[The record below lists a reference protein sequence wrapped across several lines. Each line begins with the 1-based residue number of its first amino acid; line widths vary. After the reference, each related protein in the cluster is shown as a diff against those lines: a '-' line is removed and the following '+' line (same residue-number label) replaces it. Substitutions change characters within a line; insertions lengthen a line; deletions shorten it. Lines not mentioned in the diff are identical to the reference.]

1 MKLKTEKPMIKIGN
15 KPMILHVLEALKKS
29 KRVSKIFVAVSKY
42 TPKTA
47 EFVNK
52 LGLDCVETPGKGYV
66 YDMHYAIKLLRL
78 GKVLIISADLPFIK
92 EKMIDEIVQSFEKC
106 NRPAM
111 TVAVPLEVYEGLGI
125 TTNHVFEVNGRK
137 VAPAGLN
144 IIDGTRIT
152 ETEKELEEKVLI
164 VNWNEIAVN
173 VNTVDDLEV
182 ARKLVNVLR

>member
-1 MKLKTEKPMIKIGN
+1 
-15 KPMILHVLEALKKS
+15 
-29 KRVSKIFVAVSKY
+29 
-42 TPKTA
+42 
-47 EFVNK
+47 
-52 LGLDCVETPGKGYV
+52 
-66 YDMHYAIKLLRL
+66 
-78 GKVLIISADLPFIK
+78 
-92 EKMIDEIVQSFEKC
+92 
-106 NRPAM
+106 M